1 MPCEPSSQ
9 PGSGRKMPESSFGRQ
24 QAVSVI
30 LSEDTFSPR
39 QLFVGLFLQNENLNG
54 GQGMG
59 GWRFGWMRHILN
71 GMPCRCFDLVQF
83 LS

>member
-24 QAVSVI
+24 QQAVSVI
-30 LSEDTFSPR
+30 LSEDIFSPR

-54 GQGMG
+54 GGMG
-59 GWRFGWMRHILN
+59 GGCLDGRDIF
-71 GMPCRCFDLVQF
+71 
-83 LS
+83 

>member
-24 QAVSVI
+24 RQQAVSVI
-30 LSEDTFSPR
+30 WSGEDTFSPG

-54 GQGMG
+54 RG
-59 GWRFGWMRHILN
+59 GYGDGCLDGRDIF
-71 GMPCRCFDLVQF
+71 
-83 LS
+83 